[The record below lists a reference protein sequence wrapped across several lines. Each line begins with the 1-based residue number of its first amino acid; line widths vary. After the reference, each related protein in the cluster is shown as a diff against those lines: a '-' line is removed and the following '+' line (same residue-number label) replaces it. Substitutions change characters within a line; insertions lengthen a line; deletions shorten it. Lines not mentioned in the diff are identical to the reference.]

1 MALSDVFRIGGQLS
15 RGRIAMIRIAGAP
28 PVKSRVPTSGW
39 VLAGI
44 VTLFSIASSLMDIA
58 PSTTL
63 ADQGP
68 APKAHHAS
76 VN

>member
-1 MALSDVFRIGGQLS
+1 
-15 RGRIAMIRIAGAP
+15 MIRIAGAP
-28 PVKSRVPTSGW
+28 PVRSRVPTKGW

-58 PSTTL
+58 PSASV